1 MLFAIVVALYFSVLL
16 SIAAV
21 MEFCLFRLD
30 DFRRTQRS
38 DYPAI
43 CHLIDRIWC
52 VLHLSIIFDCDDDP
66 AWEEDAETASLSSHP
81 DVRDFFCDV
90 SHRNQKAAWSR
101 ATAIRTYSCKRPL
114 QPLGGGIAMMLP
126 FSQLLWARCVLALTV
141 TLSSISCLE
150 IRFCYCFYM
159 E

>member
-1 MLFAIVVALYFSVLL
+1 MVSTSFYNFLLFLMLFAIVVALYFSVLL

-90 SHRNQKAAWSR
+90 SHRNHKAA
-101 ATAIRTYSCKRPL
+101 
-114 QPLGGGIAMMLP
+114 
-126 FSQLLWARCVLALTV
+126 
-141 TLSSISCLE
+141 
-150 IRFCYCFYM
+150 
-159 E
+159 